1 MTELVLRPSK
11 RRRRTVM
18 VTAVIVYSVFALV
31 TVALGGVVGLLIVLS
46 LCAVG
51 LALGYVYLR
60 RSRIVLTPA
69 EIAVTG
75 LLGTRRQPLAD
86 VTSIVRATL
95 VPPRGP
101 VVPTLFL
108 LGGPAQDVLFRFNV
122 THYEDYD
129 LDELIE
135 RLGRPTIVH
144 DRPMTGAQLDRETP
158 GLVRLSERRPYSF
171 SFAVGCGFVA
181 AVIVIAVVI
190 SALLSV

>member
-1 MTELVLRPSK
+1 MLLELRPSA

-18 VTAVIVYSVFALV
+18 VTAVVVYAVFAMV
-31 TVALGGVVGLLIVLS
+31 TVAVGGVAGLLIVLS
-46 LCAVG
+46 LCAIG

-69 EIAVTG
+69 ELAVTG
-75 LLGTRRQPLAD
+75 LFGTRRQPLAE

-108 LGGPAQDVLFRFNV
+108 LGGPAQEVLFRFNV
-122 THYEDYD
+122 THYESYD
-129 LDELIE
+129 LDALIE
-135 RLGRPTIVH
+135 RLGRPTVVF
-144 DRPMTGAQLDRETP
+144 DRPMTGAQLDREHP

-171 SFAVGCGFVA
+171 SFAVGCGVVVL
-181 AVIVIAVVI
+181 VIVIGSLVVFL
-190 SALLSV
+190 AA